1 MIFKVTE
8 TVNRETKMVQTTVTA
23 MEKDTNEQI
32 KMQFGDKVDRFANGF
47 LEETDGI
54 KRI

>member
-8 TVNRETKMVQTTVTA
+8 TVNWETKMVQTTVMA
-23 MEKDTNEQI
+23 MEKDMSEHI
-32 KMQFGDKVDRFANGF
+32 KMQFGDKVDRFVSGF

-54 KRI
+54 KRV